1 MLKKSLIFLLF
12 LMAAGGAFARVV
24 TQNGWI
30 SNKAGVPGKRG
41 FNGDNRDA
49 LKTYLANPMGVAVDK
64 WGNIYFSDTS
74 NHRVRRVDIRTGEVR
89 TVAGTGKPGFA
100 NDGSPADAAQLKGP
114 TGLAF
119 DRFGNLYIADTGNHR
134 IRVLTVKGYLHTIA
148 GDGRKGYT
156 GESDRSLAA
165 SLHAP
170 TGLAFNRWGE
180 LVFADTGNHRV
191 RKIER
196 GTGHVKT
203 VAGNG
208 YAGDDGDFAP
218 AVNARLKAPTALLI
232 DDKNNLFI
240 ADTGNHKVRWVR
252 PEDKNIYTV
261 AGTGQAGFS
270 GEGDRKS
277 TDSKFKHPSGLAMD
291 KKRRLYISDT
301 DNHRIRRVEINSML
315 DSKVQTLA
323 GTGKRGYNG
332 DDFYAWDAQISFPGA
347 LVITPHDSLYF
358 VDSGNGL
365 VRKVQGIS
373 TMDAPLVYT
382 GFKKAGE
389 PEDKRSFF
397 EVLFGKNKTASS
409 GN

>member
-1 MLKKSLIFLLF
+1 MYKKYGMLCVALL
-12 LMAAGGAFARVV
+12 AAAVCMGRVL
-24 TQNGWI
+24 TQDGWI
-30 SNKAGVPGKRG
+30 DDKAGVPGKRG
-41 FNGDNRDA
+41 YNGDNHDA
-49 LKTYLANPMGVAVDK
+49 LQTYLNNPMGVAVDK

-114 TGLAF
+114 TGLIF
-119 DRFGNLYIADTGNHR
+119 DPYGNLYIADTGNHR
-134 IRVLTVKGYLHTIA
+134 IRILTVKGYLQTVA

-165 SLHAP
+165 SLNNP
-170 TGLAFNRWGE
+170 TGLAFNRRGE
-180 LVFADTGNHRV
+180 LVFADTGNHRI

-208 YAGDDGDFAP
+208 YAGDDGDFAL
-218 AVNARLKAPTALLI
+218 AADARLYGPTAILI
-232 DDKNNLFI
+232 DDKDNLFI

-252 PEDKNIYTV
+252 PDNLYIYTV
-261 AGTGQAGFS
+261 AGTGDGGFS
-270 GEGDRKS
+270 GEGDRRC
-277 TDSKFKHPSGLAMD
+277 TDSKFKHPTGLAMD
-291 KKRRLYISDT
+291 KNRRLYIADT
-301 DNHRIRRVEINSML
+301 DNHRIRRMEVNSML
-315 DSKVQTLA
+315 DSKVRTVV

-332 DDFYAWDAQISFPGA
+332 DDGNAWDARLSYPGA
-347 LVITPHDSLYF
+347 MWITPHDSLYF

-373 TMDAPLVYT
+373 SLEPPLVYN
-382 GFKKAGE
+382 GFGVKE
-389 PEDKRSFF
+389 PEEKKGFF
-397 EVLFGKNKTASS
+397 EALFGRKK
-409 GN
+409 